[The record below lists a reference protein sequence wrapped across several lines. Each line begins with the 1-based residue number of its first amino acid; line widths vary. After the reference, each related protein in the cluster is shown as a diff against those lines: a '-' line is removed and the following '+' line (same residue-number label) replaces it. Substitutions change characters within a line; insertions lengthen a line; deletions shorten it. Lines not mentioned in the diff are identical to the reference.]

1 MFILDNPLMYF
12 IFSLV
17 LLALLMIFF
26 KILNYL
32 ETKPKTKPKEKKF
45 NEKTSKIKEEKQED
59 VKEEKQEEIIT
70 NKDIVYSGENYL
82 YDRFVTN
89 PTEDDCVNTN
99 LYSNNPFI
107 TEEEYTEIRNKKV
120 KIQVKELKNEE
131 LSSKLDR
138 AINHNSKEKEKLLNE
153 FNNLSKQMKLLLIEN
168 IINKN

>member
-1 MFILDNPLMYF
+1 
-12 IFSLV
+12 
-17 LLALLMIFF
+17 
-26 KILNYL
+26 
-32 ETKPKTKPKEKKF
+32 
-45 NEKTSKIKEEKQED
+45 
-59 VKEEKQEEIIT
+59 
-70 NKDIVYSGENYL
+70 
-82 YDRFVTN
+82 VTN